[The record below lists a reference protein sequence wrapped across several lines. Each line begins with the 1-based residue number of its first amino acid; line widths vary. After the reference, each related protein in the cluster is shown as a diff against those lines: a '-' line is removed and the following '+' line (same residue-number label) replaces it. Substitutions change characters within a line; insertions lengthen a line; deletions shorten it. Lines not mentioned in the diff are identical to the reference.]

1 MATLTWITGK
11 ELMETN
17 FVGRKALKFYSSG
30 LKTRNASAATK
41 KIGTQAF
48 PP

>member
-11 ELMETN
+11 ELERELN
-17 FVGRKALKFYSSG
+17 NNGELQFYSSG
-30 LKTRNASAATK
+30 LKMRNASAATK